1 MIANPGSGSP
11 GPPGAPIRGR
21 GWGRGIVLPKNPGPG
36 DFCFQ
41 NPGVFGGFFKRFLSE
56 KWEIRGTIFTFST
69 KNYLKILIW
78 PRLQQIF
85 RSHQKFYLNLFS
97 DQIDLILGVIFW
109 EKLWN
114 NSDIM
119 HPPPPGPPVR
129 GQHSKGRGPRGRGI
143 YVPNFPRG
151 RGIFLMPGI
160 CDLYSNI
167 LLNSLLFSDRG
178 S

>member
-1 MIANPGSGSP
+1 MIANPGSGPSEP
-11 GPPGAPIRGR
+11 LGAQSGAGGGAGRLCFPKTRGR
-21 GWGRGIVLPKNPGPG
+21 GIFDFKTPGFSGGFLKDFCPKNGKSEAK
-36 DFCFQ
+36 FSHFQ
-41 NPGVFGGFFKRFLSE
+41 Q
-56 KWEIRGTIFTFST
+56 

-85 RSHQKFYLNLFS
+85 RGHQKFYLNLFS

-129 GQHSKGRGPRGRGI
+129 GQNSKGRGPRGRGI

-151 RGIFLMPGI
+151 PGVGG
-160 CDLYSNI
+160 
-167 LLNSLLFSDRG
+167 FF
-178 S
+178 